1 MIQDLTFIG
10 QIAVK
15 SSIAVLLASLGEIV
29 AQRSGVLNL
38 GVEGMMLIGALCG
51 AAAGVATGNPVAAA
65 AAGAIAGG
73 IFALIHGV
81 FAITLRVN
89 QVLSGLAL
97 TILGIGLTS
106 FLGRPLIGVRP
117 GVRLRS
123 LPVPGLSDIPVL
135 GEIFFRQ
142 SALAYLA
149 YALVPICWYL
159 LYRTGTGL
167 KIRAAGEDAAAVD
180 AAGINVVAIRYWCT
194 FAGGV
199 GAGLGGAYL
208 SLSYTPGWKESMT
221 GGQGWVAIAM
231 VIFAVWSP
239 LRAVLGA
246 FLFGGLT
253 ALQFY
258 FQAIGVELIPTVVL
272 RMLPYILTIAVMVV
286 VNAGPERRRRS
297 AGPAALGTPFHR
309 EG

>member
-1 MIQDLTFIG
+1 MMEDLAFIG

-15 SSIAVLLASLGEIV
+15 SSIAVLLATLGEIV
-29 AQRSGVLNL
+29 AERSGVLNL
-38 GVEGMMLIGALCG
+38 GVEGMMLVGALCG
-51 AAAGVATGNPVAAA
+51 VAAGVATGNPVIAA
-65 AAGAIAGG
+65 AAGALAGG
-73 IFALIHGV
+73 LLALMHGF

-97 TILGIGLTS
+97 TILGMGMTS
-106 FLGRPLIGVRP
+106 FVGRPLIGTPP
-117 GVRLRS
+117 GVRLRA
-123 LPVPGLSDIPVL
+123 LPIPGLADIPIIGDIL
-135 GEIFFRQ
+135 FRQ

-149 YALVPICWYL
+149 YILVPLCWFIL
-159 LYRTGTGL
+159 FRTGTGL

-180 AAGINVVAIRYWCT
+180 AAGINVNHIRYGCT
-194 FAGGV
+194 FVGGL
-199 GAGLGGAYL
+199 GAGLAGAYL

-231 VIFAVWSP
+231 VIFATWNP
-239 LRAVLGA
+239 LRAVIGA

-258 FQAIGVELIPTVVL
+258 FQAVGIELIPAYIL
-272 RMLPYILTIAVMVV
+272 KMLPYVLTIVVMIV
-286 VNAGPERRRRS
+286 VNAGMGRRRFS
-297 AGPAALGTPFHR
+297 GPAALGIPFSR